1 MQEVTRIMSATLLA
15 LITIFSFAVQAA
27 PAQPVHFDAKQN
39 ELCWRMIE
47 QKATGHCK
55 LHFSFGTL
63 KPVTDF
69 PKRDIIGYAV
79 SSFNDARNSYPTTFQ
94 QLEYALQFFYYSL
107 ERFPVRDSLN
117 FIRSDNG
124 TIQLSMSIR
133 TSTSSGYSF
142 ILADNEAQ
150 LRQLVANLQNQHA
163 VRATNYVRSIE
174 KLFAE

>member
-1 MQEVTRIMSATLLA
+1 MQKVTRIMSATLLA

-69 PKRDIIGYAV
+69 PKRDIIGYG
-79 SSFNDARNSYPTTFQ
+79 
-94 QLEYALQFFYYSL
+94 
-107 ERFPVRDSLN
+107 
-117 FIRSDNG
+117 IRKKENILRHKSDKRAHPSHIPILHG
-124 TIQLSMSIR
+124 DTIQ
-133 TSTSSGYSF
+133 
-142 ILADNEAQ
+142 
-150 LRQLVANLQNQHA
+150 
-163 VRATNYVRSIE
+163 
-174 KLFAE
+174 

>member
-1 MQEVTRIMSATLLA
+1 MRGVNGILAAITLTIVAIVSTTVLASAQT
-15 LITIFSFAVQAA
+15 VQ
-27 PAQPVHFDAKQN
+27 FNAKQN

-47 QKATGHCK
+47 QKASGHCK
-55 LHFSFGTL
+55 LHFSFAGG
-63 KPVTDF
+63 KPVTNF

-79 SSFNDARNSYPTTFQ
+79 SGFNDARNSYPTSFQ

-117 FIRSDNG
+117 YIRSDDG
-124 TIQLSMSIR
+124 RIQLSMSIR

-150 LRQLVANLQNQHA
+150 LRQLVANLQNEHA

>member
-15 LITIFSFAVQAA
+15 LTTIFSFAVQAA

-47 QKATGHCK
+47 QKAAGHCK

-133 TSTSSGYSF
+133 TSKTGGYSF

-150 LRQLVANLQNQHA
+150 LRQLVANLQNKYA
-163 VRATNYVRSIE
+163 VKATNYYRSID